1 MRRLFSYLLA
11 ITLLLGY
18 SFCCSSCIGENEHG
32 RSSDNSITDP
42 NLGMNETIQNS
53 SGSPVSDDYEL
64 SPLDVDATFTDVVDD
79 WNYLLGV
86 EIDSLGSVDNPNFYI
101 IINDSSID
109 YIRDYSLYLESI
121 TRPDSEGI
129 AGFTPE
135 ECDYHKTRSLTVDRF
150 ILIEFDSAQWAEIY
164 YRNCIANA
172 IDSGEELSD
181 TEYENG
187 FCFFIAEPS
196 ATIRDFK
203 AYYYWGN
210 YIMYY
215 CYSFEGSDRL
225 ANYQHYLEMCEL
237 IGLPTSDQATDDVL

>member
-1 MRRLFSYLLA
+1 MRRINTYSLVV
-11 ITLLLGY
+11 ILLLVC
-18 SFCCSSCIGENEHG
+18 SLWFSSCVSEHNPANEQNPTT
-32 RSSDNSITDP
+32 SSIS
-42 NLGMNETIQNS
+42 E
-53 SGSPVSDDYEL
+53 DYEL

-172 IDSGEELSD
+172 IDSGEEL
-181 TEYENG
+181 
-187 FCFFIAEPS
+187 
-196 ATIRDFK
+196 
-203 AYYYWGN
+203 
-210 YIMYY
+210 
-215 CYSFEGSDRL
+215 
-225 ANYQHYLEMCEL
+225 
-237 IGLPTSDQATDDVL
+237 